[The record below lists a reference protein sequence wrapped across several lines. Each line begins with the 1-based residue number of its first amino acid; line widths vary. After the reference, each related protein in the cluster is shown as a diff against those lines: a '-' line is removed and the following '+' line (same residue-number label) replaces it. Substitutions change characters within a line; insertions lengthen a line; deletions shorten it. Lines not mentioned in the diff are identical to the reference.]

1 MATKL
6 KPVPYLSKLIRVI
19 AVARNNTLHF
29 SHAIYIECGRNHC
42 GKNRY
47 IHVQAETLLLYR
59 LNEFLD
65 FG

>member
-1 MATKL
+1 MVTKL
-6 KPVPYLSKLIRVI
+6 KPVPYLSKLMRVI
-19 AVARNNTLHF
+19 AIAGNNTLHF
-29 SHAIYIECGRNHC
+29 SQAIYIECGRNHC